1 MTVLIDKTKAVETIN
16 YGSGARNR
24 LDLVMVDNALQL
36 YVNSDYLTSYYDDTH
51 LEGYFGVFIRP
62 QYTGGL
68 TVYLDEASYWI
79 NKAAE

>member
-1 MTVLIDKTKAVETIN
+1 M
-16 YGSGARNR
+16 
-24 LDLVMVDNALQL
+24 
-36 YVNSDYLTSYYDDTH
+36 YVNSEYLTSYYDSTH
-51 LEGYFGVFIRP
+51 LEGYFGVFLRP